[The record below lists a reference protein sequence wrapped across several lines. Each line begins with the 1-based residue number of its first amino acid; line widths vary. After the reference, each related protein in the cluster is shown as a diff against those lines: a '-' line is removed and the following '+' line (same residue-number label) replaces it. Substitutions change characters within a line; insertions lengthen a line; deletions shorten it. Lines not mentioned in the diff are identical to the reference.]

1 MNARQRRT
9 ARRKGLNITFR
20 ADPRTN
26 SAEVIE
32 ESVNKSTKKESFF
45 SRLKTQ
51 IKGKIQ

>member
-20 ADPRTN
+20 ADLRTK

-32 ESVNKSTKKESFF
+32 ESKNKSTEKESFF
-45 SRLKTQ
+45 KRLKTQ
-51 IKGKIQ
+51 MKGKIQ